1 MAFGDIEAK
10 LDSFNSLKVQILY
23 KVYSLPVGAAFQ
35 PRLKTDLYKYNCKQK
50 YVKNKNTTRNPL

>member
-10 LDSFNSLKVQILY
+10 LDSFNSVKVQILY

-35 PRLKTDLYKYNCKQK
+35 PRLKYNLYKCNCNQQCQK
-50 YVKNKNTTRNPL
+50 